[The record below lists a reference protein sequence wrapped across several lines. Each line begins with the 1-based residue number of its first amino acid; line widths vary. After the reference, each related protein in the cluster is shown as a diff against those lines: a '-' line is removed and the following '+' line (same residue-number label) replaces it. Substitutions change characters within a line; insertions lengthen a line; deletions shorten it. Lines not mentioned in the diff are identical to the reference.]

1 MPLQINC
8 LYKKLLRRQKLS
20 RVKVEIDD
28 ELDFDLED
36 GDMILHIKHNGEIG
50 KVCMPEM
57 NADVKNS
64 IGYHKMLQVLE
75 ILKPGTKEEFIK
87 YHEAKRKGTVH

>member
-1 MPLQINC
+1 MHQQINC
-8 LYKKLLRRQKLS
+8 SYKKQPRRQKLS

-75 ILKPGTKEEFIK
+75 ILKPGTKDEFIK
-87 YHEAKRKGTVH
+87 YHETKRKGTVH

>member
-1 MPLQINC
+1 
-8 LYKKLLRRQKLS
+8 LS

-36 GDMILHIKHNGEIG
+36 GDMILHIKHNGDIG
-50 KVCMPEM
+50 KVCMPDM
-57 NADVKNS
+57 NPKVKNS
-64 IGYHKMLQVLE
+64 VGYHKLLKVLE

-87 YHEAKRKGTVH
+87 WNEKKLKGSIH

>member
-1 MPLQINC
+1 VHQQINC
-8 LYKKLLRRQKLS
+8 SCKKQPRRPKLS

-36 GDMILHIKHNGEIG
+36 GDMIIHIKHDGEIG

-57 NADVKNS
+57 NANVKNS
-64 IGYHKMLQVLE
+64 LGYHKMLHVLE

-87 YHEAKRKGTVH
+87 YHEKQRKGTMH

>member
-1 MPLQINC
+1 M
-8 LYKKLLRRQKLS
+8 S

-28 ELDFDLED
+28 ELDFDIED
-36 GDMILHIKHNGEIG
+36 GDMILHIKHDGDIG

-75 ILKPGTKEEFIK
+75 KSGNEFFYNENMYLDLDGSYKEISN
-87 YHEAKRKGTVH
+87 

>member
-1 MPLQINC
+1 
-8 LYKKLLRRQKLS
+8 LYKKQPRRQKLS

-28 ELDFDLED
+28 ELDFDLDD
-36 GDMILHIKHNGEIG
+36 GDMIIHIKHDGEIG
-50 KVCMPEM
+50 KVCMPDM

-64 IGYHKMLQVLE
+64 QGYAKMLQCLE

-87 YHEAKRKGTVH
+87 YHEKQRKGTVH

>member
-1 MPLQINC
+1 M
-8 LYKKLLRRQKLS
+8 S

-50 KVCMPEM
+50 KVCMPDM
-57 NADVKNS
+57 NSTGQNS
-64 IGYHKMLQVLE
+64 EGYKKMLQCLE
-75 ILKPGTKEEFIK
+75 ILKPGTEDEFIK
-87 YHEAKRKGTVH
+87 YHEKQRKGTMH

>member
-1 MPLQINC
+1 MCERLQ
-8 LYKKLLRRQKLS
+8 RRQKLS

-28 ELDFDLED
+28 ELDFDIED
-36 GDMILHIKHNGEIG
+36 GDMILHIKHDGDIG

-75 ILKPGTKEEFIK
+75 ILKPGTKEEFVK
-87 YHEAKRKGTVH
+87 YHEKTRKGTMH

>member
-1 MPLQINC
+1 MS
-8 LYKKLLRRQKLS
+8 K
-20 RVKVEIDD
+20 VKVEIDD

-36 GDMILHIKHNGEIG
+36 GDMMIHIKHDGEIG

-57 NADVKNS
+57 NANVKNS
-64 IGYHKMLQVLE
+64 LGYHKMLHVLE

-87 YHEAKRKGTVH
+87 YPEKKRKGTMH

>member
-1 MPLQINC
+1 MPLPIKC
-8 LYKKLLRRQKLS
+8 LYKKQPRRQKLS

-75 ILKPGTKEEFIK
+75 ILKPGTKDEFIK